1 MYLPARVRRSIGLAL
16 FGLIL
21 IPAVASSQSVERIVY
36 ASVLDQAGTPVS
48 DLAVRDFVVR
58 ESSGER
64 EVLRVSPATEPLD
77 VAVLV
82 DTSQAVEPFV
92 TDLRRG
98 LTEFV
103 KTIGTRHQI
112 ALIGF
117 GERPTAL
124 VDYTR
129 DMKRVTDGANRL
141 FAHTGSGA
149 YLMDGLVEVS
159 RGLRKRENTRRTVVV
174 IASEGQE
181 FSNRY
186 SSDVLDEVRES
197 GARIDVFVITE
208 RPGSLRGRDASQ
220 QDVSASTSLQ
230 DPAAQQR
237 AIALNEA
244 PRLTGGR
251 RDDLVSS
258 MGLGA
263 RLRELANELNNQY
276 RVVYARPGALIPPTS
291 IEVQIRRSELR
302 VRATRIPPK

>member
-1 MYLPARVRRSIGLAL
+1 MFLPASVRRSIELAL
-16 FGLIL
+16 FGLVL
-21 IPAVASSQSVERIVY
+21 IPAVVSSQSVERIVY
-36 ASVLDQAGTPVS
+36 ASVVDQAGGPVR

-58 ESSGER
+58 ENSGER

-77 VAVLV
+77 LAVLV
-82 DTSQAVEPFV
+82 DTSQAVEPFIA
-92 TDLRRG
+92 DLRRG
-98 LTEFV
+98 LTEFL
-103 KTIGTRHQI
+103 KAIGTRHQI

-117 GERPTAL
+117 GQRPTAL

-141 FAHTGSGA
+141 FAQSGSGA
-149 YLMDGLVEVS
+149 YLMDALIDVS
-159 RGLRKRENTRRTVVV
+159 RGLRKRENTRRSVLV
-174 IASEGQE
+174 ITSEGPE

-197 GARIDVFVITE
+197 GARTDVFVITE
-208 RPGSLRGRDASQ
+208 RPASSRALDASQ
-220 QDVSASTSLQ
+220 QDLSASTSLQ
-230 DPAAQQR
+230 DQTAQQR

-244 PRLTGGR
+244 PRMTGGR

-263 RLRELANELNNQY
+263 RLRALANELNNQY
-276 RVVYARPGALIPPTS
+276 RVVYARPAALIPPTS
-291 IEVQIRRSELR
+291 IEVQMTRPELS